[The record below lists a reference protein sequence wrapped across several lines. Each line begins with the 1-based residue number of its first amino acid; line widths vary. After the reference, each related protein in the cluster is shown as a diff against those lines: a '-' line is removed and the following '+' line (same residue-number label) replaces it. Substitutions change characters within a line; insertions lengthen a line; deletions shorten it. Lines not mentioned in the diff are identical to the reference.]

1 VAQRDFDAII
11 VGAGFAGLYML
22 HKLRG
27 MGLSARVLE
36 AGADV
41 GGTWYWNR
49 YPGARCD
56 VESMEYSFSFDEA
69 LEQEWS
75 WTERYST
82 QPEILSYAQHVAD
95 RFDLR
100 RDIRFSTRVTAATF
114 DEASALWTVET
125 DTGERLTAQFCVMA
139 TGCLST
145 VNRPD
150 IPGLDRFTGGVY
162 QTGLWPHEGVDFTG
176 QRVAVIGTGSS
187 AIQSIPV
194 IARQAAQLTVF
205 QRTANYIA
213 PARNHPMS
221 AEYEQHFKANYR
233 ELRDKQLQGY
243 FGALAHREM
252 SPLPATAVPEGERNE
267 FYEGG
272 WEHGG
277 LGILGSYPDLLFDPA
292 ANETLAE
299 FVRQKIRGIVDDPE
313 TAELLCPNDHPV
325 GSKRMCVD
333 TGYFET
339 FNRDNV
345 SLVNL
350 KAEPIERVTSSGI
363 ATTRREFEFDALVLA
378 TGFDAITGTLAKIAI
393 TGRGGR
399 TLKEEWNDGP
409 GAYLGLMVEG
419 FPNLFLITGP
429 TSPSVLSNMMV
440 SIEQHVNFIGQ
451 IVERIAERGGATVEP
466 TAEAQQAWLEHAAAV
481 AAPTVYPRN
490 KSWYTG
496 ANIPGKPRVFMA
508 YIGGVPGYRR
518 ICEAI
523 MRDRYPGFAFDGL
536 ASPPPADFAALMA
549 PPQPAAAA

>member
-22 HKLRG
+22 HKVRG
-27 MGLSARVLE
+27 LGLTAQVIE
-36 AGADV
+36 AADDV

-75 WTERYST
+75 WTERYAT
-82 QPEILSYAQHVAD
+82 QPEILSYARHVAE

-100 RDIRFSTRVTAATF
+100 RDISFGSRVMAATF
-114 DEASALWTVET
+114 DEASGLWTVET
-125 DTGERLTAQFCVMA
+125 DGGRRLNAQYCVMA
-139 TGCLST
+139 TGCLSS

-150 IPGLDRFTGGVY
+150 IPGLDDFAGSVY

-187 AIQSIPV
+187 AIQSIPM
-194 IARQAAQLTVF
+194 IAREAASLTVF
-205 QRTANYIA
+205 QRTANYVA
-213 PARNHPMS
+213 PAHNGPMS
-221 AEYEQHFKANYR
+221 AEYEDRFKGSYR
-233 ELRDKQLQGY
+233 ALRDKQLQGY
-243 FGALAHREM
+243 FGALAFREM
-252 SPLPATAVPEGERNE
+252 SPLPATAVTDAERNA

-272 WEHGG
+272 WQHGG

-299 FVRQKIRGIVDDPE
+299 FVREKIRAIVDNPA

-325 GSKRMCVD
+325 GSKRMCID
-333 TGYFET
+333 TGYFEA

-345 SLVNL
+345 TLVDL
-350 KAEPIERVTSSGI
+350 KAEPIERVTLTGI
-363 ATTRREFEFDALVLA
+363 ATAARHYEFDAIVLA

-399 TLKEEWNDGP
+399 TLRDEWAAGP
-409 GAYLGLMVEG
+409 IAYLGLMVAG
-419 FPNLFLITGP
+419 FPNLFLVTGP
-429 TSPSVLSNMMV
+429 GSPSVLSNMLV
-440 SIEQHVNFIGQ
+440 SIEQHVDFIGQ
-451 IVERIAERGGATVEP
+451 CLDAMLERASATIEP
-466 TAEAQQAWLEHAAAV
+466 TADAQHAWIEHTAAI
-481 AAPTVYPRN
+481 AAPTVYPLA

-496 ANIPGKPRVFMA
+496 ANVPGKPRVFMA

-518 ICEAI
+518 ICQAI
-523 MRDRYPGFAFDGL
+523 ARDGYPGFAYDGE
-536 ASPPPADFAALMA
+536 ASPPPGDFMALMA
-549 PPQPAAAA
+549 PPQAAAVA

>member
-1 VAQRDFDAII
+1 MTTKDFDAVI

-27 MGLSARVLE
+27 LGLTAHVFE
-36 AGADV
+36 AGEDV

-56 VESMEYSFSFDEA
+56 VESMEYSFSFDED

-75 WTERYST
+75 WTERYAT
-82 QPEILSYAQHVAD
+82 QPEILAYARHVAD

-100 RDIRFSTRVTAATF
+100 RDITFSTRVTAATF
-114 DEASALWTVET
+114 DEASGRWTIET
-125 DTGERLTAQFCVMA
+125 DGGQRLSAQYCIMA

-145 VNRPD
+145 VNRPA
-150 IPGLDRFTGGVY
+150 IPGLDDFDGGVY
-162 QTGLWPHEGVDFTG
+162 QTGLWPHEGVDFAG

-187 AIQSIPV
+187 AIQSIPA
-194 IARQAAQLTVF
+194 IAGQADQLTVF
-205 QRTANYIA
+205 QRTANYVA
-213 PARNHPMS
+213 PAHNHPMS
-221 AEYEQHFKANYR
+221 AEYEQKFKANYR
-233 ELRDKQLQGY
+233 ALRDKQLQGY
-243 FGALAHREM
+243 FGALAHRDP
-252 SPLPATAVPEGERNE
+252 SPLPATAVAKDERDA

-272 WEHGG
+272 WQHGG
-277 LGILGSYPDLLFDPA
+277 LGILGSYLDLLFDPA

-299 FVRQKIRGIVDDPE
+299 FVREKIRAIVNDPE

-325 GSKRMCVD
+325 GSKRMCID

-345 SLVNL
+345 ALVNL
-350 KAEPIERVTSSGI
+350 KAEPIERITPIGV
-363 ATTRREFEFDALVLA
+363 ATTQREFEFDSIVLA

-399 TLKEEWNDGP
+399 TLKDEWADGP

-429 TSPSVLSNMMV
+429 TSPSVLSNMLV
-440 SIEQHVNFIGQ
+440 SIEQHVDFIGELLREMT
-451 IVERIAERGGATVEP
+451 ERHVATIEP
-466 TAEAQQAWLEHAAAV
+466 SAEAQSAWLEHAAAI
-481 AAPTVYPRN
+481 AAPTVYPSN

-523 MRDRYPGFAFDGL
+523 ARDGYPGLAIDGG
-536 ASPPPADFAALMA
+536 ASPPPADFSALMA
-549 PPQPAAAA
+549 PPQEVAAA

>member
-1 VAQRDFDAII
+1 MAGRDFDAVI

-27 MGLSARVLE
+27 LGLSAHVFE
-36 AGADV
+36 AGDDV

-56 VESMEYSFSFDEA
+56 VESMEYSLSFDEA

-75 WTERYST
+75 WTERYAT
-82 QPEILSYAQHVAD
+82 QPEILAYARHVAE

-100 RDIRFSTRVTAATF
+100 RDISFSTKVKAATF
-114 DEASALWTVET
+114 DEASGLWTVEA
-125 DTGERLTAQFCVMA
+125 DNGDRVTARYCVMA

-150 IPGLDRFTGGVY
+150 IPGLADFQGGVY
-162 QTGLWPHEGVDFTG
+162 QTGLWPHEGVDFSG

-187 AIQSIPV
+187 AIQAIPA
-194 IARQAAQLTVF
+194 IAREAAQLTVF
-205 QRTANYIA
+205 QRTANYVA
-213 PARNHPMS
+213 PAHNHPMS
-221 AEYEQHFKANYR
+221 AEYEASFKANYR
-233 ELRDKQLQGY
+233 ALRKKQIEGY

-252 SPLPATAVPEGERNE
+252 SPLPATAVPEEERNA

-272 WEHGG
+272 WRHGG

-299 FVRQKIRGIVDDPE
+299 FVREKIRAIVKNPE

-339 FNRDNV
+339 FNRANV
-345 SLVNL
+345 TLVNL
-350 KAEPIERVTSSGI
+350 KAEPIERITPAGI
-363 ATTRREFEFDALVLA
+363 ATSEREFEFDAIVLA

-399 TLKEEWNDGP
+399 TLKEEWADGP
-409 GAYLGLMVEG
+409 VAYLGLMVEG

-429 TSPSVLSNMMV
+429 TSPSVLSNMLV
-440 SIEQHVNFIGQ
+440 SIEQHVDFIG
-451 IVERIAERGGATVEP
+451 ELLSEMTERGAAAIEP
-466 TAEAQQAWLEHAAAV
+466 TAEAQAAWLEHAAEI
-481 AAPTVYPRN
+481 AAPTVYPGN

-508 YIGGVPGYRR
+508 YIGGVPGYRL

-523 MRDRYPGFAFDGL
+523 ARDGYSGFAIDGE
-536 ASPPPADFAALMA
+536 ASRPPADFTALTA
-549 PPQPAAAA
+549 PPREATAA